1 MNKTMTSAITS
12 ATIGVIAGTAAYMM
26 SSNDSTMHKQTRKI
40 KRTAGRAVKNAG
52 IILDGV
58 SQIMR

>member
-1 MNKTMTSAITS
+1 MTSALTS
-12 ATIGVIAGTAAYMM
+12 VAVGMIAGTAAYMM
-26 SSNDSTMHKQTRKI
+26 SGSDYSMQKQTKKI
-40 KRTAGRAVKNAG
+40 KRSAGKAVKNAG